1 MSIFYYFGQE
11 KMIKKFS
18 ATKLTPKN
26 KQRVFNVS
34 YLFLQEIF
42 TQLELKKTCQDTQ
55 AKTNTHYDLYEIPA

>member
-1 MSIFYYFGQE
+1 MTVS
-11 KMIKKFS
+11 
-18 ATKLTPKN
+18 KN